1 MEEGKM
7 AQDSRDLKARM
18 MAEAEKAIER
28 MLAEREKK
36 KELQLSDIEQMA
48 CAAGERIME
57 RFANEMTAEE
67 GQKENTLCPECGQKM
82 RYKGHKARDVVTE
95 AGEVRLERAYYYC
108 PQCKVGVFPPRPTVG
123 TE

>member
-7 AQDSRDLKARM
+7 AQDSGELKARM
-18 MAEAEKAIER
+18 MAEAEKVIER

-36 KELQLSDIEQMA
+36 KELQLSDIERMA
-48 CAAGERIME
+48 RVAGEQMME
-57 RFANEMTAEE
+57 RFANEMAAEE
-67 GQKENTLCPECGQKM
+67 GQQESTFCPGCGRKM
-82 RYKGHKARDVVTE
+82 RYKGHKARDVATE

-108 PQCKVGVFPPRPTVG
+108 PQCKVGIFPPRPSME